1 MKLRIEKVFRDKGTG
16 ELYKVGEVHEFSDE
30 RAEEILRHP
39 MELVSRFEEP
49 AQEEKPK
56 KAARKAA
63 PKKK

>member
-1 MKLRIEKVFRDKGTG
+1 MKLRIEKVFRDKETG

-39 MELVSRFEEP
+39 MELVSKFEEP

-56 KAARKAA
+56 KK
-63 PKKK
+63 